1 MPDLYQAAS
10 RKPESKAHTMEVL
23 QTFVKTSA
31 TAISAYCGVWIV
43 SQMSD

>member
-10 RKPESKAHTMEVL
+10 RKPASKAHTMEVL
-23 QTFVKTSA
+23 QTFVKTGAAS
-31 TAISAYCGVWIV
+31 ISAYCGAWIV